1 MPTHILAILSLLLA
15 TTIWGTVF
23 VVTKSALAEVPPL
36 LFALM
41 RNGIAAL
48 LLLPLARGARGEAG
62 ERPRWQWGILVLMGL
77 TGVTLHFAGQ
87 TLSLQY
93 TSASEGALIQGTIPA
108 LTALLGVAFLGE
120 RLSRARGFGIFAS
133 MLGVALIVLAAGE
146 SGGGSNPLL
155 GNLLMLG
162 ACLCW
167 AVYTILAKRMAGT
180 PQMALTAYVTAL
192 GAAMLVPMVA
202 YELFRSPPVIITP
215 GTWLAALYLGA
226 FASGLNLLLWNRALQ
241 ALDASVAGNF
251 INLVPVI
258 GVATAALFLGE
269 WPAPVQLV
277 GGLLVLLGVW
287 ISSRSPSRVAAPP
300 A

>member
-1 MPTHILAILSLLLA
+1 
-15 TTIWGTVF
+15 
-23 VVTKSALAEVPPL
+23 
-36 LFALM
+36 
-41 RNGIAAL
+41 
-48 LLLPLARGARGEAG
+48 
-62 ERPRWQWGILVLMGL
+62 
-77 TGVTLHFAGQ
+77 
-87 TLSLQY
+87 
-93 TSASEGALIQGTIPA
+93 
-108 LTALLGVAFLGE
+108 
-120 RLSRARGFGIFAS
+120 
-133 MLGVALIVLAAGE
+133 
-146 SGGGSNPLL
+146 
-155 GNLLMLG
+155 
-162 ACLCW
+162 
-167 AVYTILAKRMAGT
+167 MAGT